1 MPIAAIASA
10 AVAIGVA
17 GASVAATGIAAITAV
32 GALEV
37 VAAVGATLGA
47 IGAVT
52 KDKTLSLVGLGL
64 GLVGG
69 VGALATSAGLFGS
82 EAASTALFGP
92 TASPATS
99 TFTAGAAG
107 SDVTSAA
114 ADVTSASG
122 DVAAGEAASL
132 TPAAEPGA
140 TLGTAASPPYGV
152 TPADPTKVIGAP
164 ATAASDLPIPPIP
177 PANPPPVP
185 TPAAAASGGSTA
197 PNGTSSAMWS
207 VPEAS
212 AGDPNESVFMGALKK
227 IAGLSKE
234 YPALA
239 LGTIQ
244 AGGSFLSGLT
254 STLTPAQVN
263 ELTARAGVEKAT
275 AALSLQ
281 QQANLAMPKA
291 VASNTPITGTPTPIV
306 NPAVSPGLINRG
318 PVYNGIPA

>member
-92 TASPATS
+92 TAAPATS

-107 SDVTSAA
+107 SDITSAA
-114 ADVTSASG
+114 TDVTRASG

-132 TPAAEPGA
+132 APAAEPGSA
-140 TLGTAASPPYGV
+140 LGVTASPPYGV
-152 TPADPTKVIGAP
+152 APADPTKVIGAQ
-164 ATAASDLPIPPIP
+164 ATAASDLPVPPIP
-177 PANPPPVP
+177 PASPPPLPTAAATSGASTPSDGSWAAGWP
-185 TPAAAASGGSTA
+185 TPAG
-197 PNGTSSAMWS
+197 P
-207 VPEAS
+207 
-212 AGDPNESVFMGALKK
+212 AGAVGDDSVFMGALKK
-227 IAGLSKE
+227 IAGLSKD

-306 NPAVSPGLINRG
+306 NPAVSQGLINRG